1 MSLSLAQIDQGV
13 DALLQNAKAL
23 IAESRLLYEAKAI
36 ARAYTL
42 SHLGRE
48 ELSRVVMLEAAA
60 LRMLAERPVE
70 WKKLMKRLR
79 DHKAKLALEEAES
92 AMFLVGAGVH
102 PAADVALQIAARTTD
117 MRNDWKNASIYVNFE
132 DGKFVLPTAQIS
144 DRKAER
150 TLLLAE
156 HRLSTFMRRRA
167 MFPPFAKREIGSI
180 RDMPDIDALMK
191 ADPDALM
198 ASASKLVAL
207 IEAKMN
213 PLEDN
218 Q

>member
-1 MSLSLAQIDQGV
+1 MSLSLAQIDQGI

-23 IAESRLLYEAKAI
+23 IAESRLLYEAKAM

-60 LRMLAERPVE
+60 LRILAERPVE

-79 DHKAKLALEEAES
+79 DHKAKLALEDAEA
-92 AMFLVGAGVH
+92 AMFLVGVGAH
-102 PAADVALQIAARTTD
+102 PVAEAALQVAGQTASV
-117 MRNDWKNASIYVNFE
+117 RNDWKNASIYVNCE

-150 TLLLAE
+150 TVLLAE
-156 HRLSTFMRRRA
+156 LRLNAFLQRRA
-167 MFPPFAKREIGSI
+167 MFPPFAKREIGSM
-180 RDMPDIDALMK
+180 RDMPDIEALIK
-191 ADPDALM
+191 SDPEAM
-198 ASASKLVAL
+198 VAVAGKLVAL
-207 IEAKMN
+207 IQAKMN
-213 PLEDN
+213 ISEVGP
-218 Q
+218 

>member
-1 MSLSLAQIDQGV
+1 MSLSLAQIDQGI

-23 IAESRLLYEAKAI
+23 IAESRLLYDAKAV

-48 ELSRVVMLEAAA
+48 ELSRVVMLEATA
-60 LRMLAERPVE
+60 LRILAERPVE
-70 WKKLMKRLR
+70 WRKLMKRLR
-79 DHKAKLALEEAES
+79 DHKAKLALEDAES
-92 AMFLVGAGVH
+92 AMFLIGSGVH
-102 PAADVALQIAARTTD
+102 PAEKMALQIAGQTTS

-132 DGKFVLPTAQIS
+132 HGTFVLPTNQIS

-150 TLLLAE
+150 NVLLAE
-156 HRLSTFMRRRA
+156 LRLNSFMRRRA
-167 MFPPFAKREIGSI
+167 MSLPFSKREVGSL

-191 ADPDALM
+191 ADPDALL
-198 ASASKLVAL
+198 AATSKLVAL
-207 IEAKMN
+207 IEAKIN
-213 PLEDN
+213 SQEFG

>member
-1 MSLSLAQIDQGV
+1 MSLSLTQIDQGI

-23 IAESRLLYEAKAI
+23 IAESRLLYDAKAM

-60 LRMLAERPVE
+60 LRILAERPVE

-79 DHKAKLALEEAES
+79 DHKAKLALEDAES
-92 AMFLVGAGVH
+92 AMLLLGAGVH
-102 PAADVALQIAARTTD
+102 PAGNMALQFAGKTSS

-132 DGKFVLPTAQIS
+132 DGKFVLPTNQIS

-150 TLLLAE
+150 TVLLAE
-156 HRLSTFMRRRA
+156 LRLNAIMRRRA
-167 MFPPFAKREIGSI
+167 MFLPFAKREIGSL
-180 RDMPDIDALMK
+180 RDMPDIEALMK
-191 ADPDALM
+191 TDPDALV
-198 ASASKLVAL
+198 AAASKLVAL
-207 IEAKMN
+207 IAAKMN
-213 PLEDN
+213 SQEFG